1 MRMIDVSNLSVRFG
15 KIRAVQD
22 ASFTLSCGQLM
33 TIVGL
38 NGSGKTSLANA
49 VNGLIP
55 IAGGKIEIDRVDV
68 TKSPF
73 HQRGPIA
80 LVPEGRV
87 LAPSLSIH
95 ETLRLGGGR
104 ISHSEFLQRSNSVL
118 SLFPELGERLDQK
131 AGSLS
136 GGEASLLS
144 FARALMRAPKY
155 LILDEPTLGLSPA
168 ATKRVFET
176 IADLR
181 NLGLGIL
188 LIEQNLQLAIS
199 GSDLFYLM
207 RDGRLSG
214 CHDAFAASSP
224 RQIENLLFKTE
235 G

>member
-1 MRMIDVSNLSVRFG
+1 MIDVSNLSVRFG

-104 ISHSEFLQRSNSVL
+104 ISRSEFLQRSNSVL
-118 SLFPELGERLDQK
+118 TLFPELGERLDQK

-235 G
+235 R

>member
-1 MRMIDVSNLSVRFG
+1 MIDVSNLSVRFG
-15 KIRAVQD
+15 EIRAVQD

-104 ISHSEFLQRSNSVL
+104 ISRSEFLQRSNSVL

>member
-1 MRMIDVSNLSVRFG
+1 MIDVSNLSVRFG

-104 ISHSEFLQRSNSVL
+104 ISRSEFVQRSISVL

-214 CHDAFAASSP
+214 CHNAFAASSP

>member
-1 MRMIDVSNLSVRFG
+1 MIDVSNLSVRFG

-104 ISHSEFLQRSNSVL
+104 ISRSEFLQRSNSVL

-214 CHDAFAASSP
+214 CHDAFATSSP

>member
-1 MRMIDVSNLSVRFG
+1 MIDISNLSVRFG

-104 ISHSEFLQRSNSVL
+104 ISRSEFLQRSNSVL

-214 CHDAFAASSP
+214 CHNAFAASSP

>member
-1 MRMIDVSNLSVRFG
+1 MIDVSNLSVRFG

-104 ISHSEFLQRSNSVL
+104 ISRSEFVQRSNSVL

-214 CHDAFAASSP
+214 CHNAFAASSP

-235 G
+235 R

>member
-1 MRMIDVSNLSVRFG
+1 MIDVSNLSVRFG

-104 ISHSEFLQRSNSVL
+104 ISRSEFLQRSNSVL

-207 RDGRLSG
+207 RDGRLSR

>member
-1 MRMIDVSNLSVRFG
+1 MIDVSNPSVRFG

-104 ISHSEFLQRSNSVL
+104 ISRSEFLQRSNSVL

-131 AGSLS
+131 AESLS

-214 CHDAFAASSP
+214 CHDAFAASSS

>member
-1 MRMIDVSNLSVRFG
+1 MIDVSNLSVRFG

-104 ISHSEFLQRSNSVL
+104 ISRSEFLQRSNSVL

-214 CHDAFAASSP
+214 CHNAFAASSP

>member
-1 MRMIDVSNLSVRFG
+1 MIDVSNLSVRFG

-104 ISHSEFLQRSNSVL
+104 ISRSEFVQRSNSVL

-214 CHDAFAASSP
+214 CHNAFAASSP
-224 RQIENLLFKTE
+224 RQIEDLFFKTE

>member
-1 MRMIDVSNLSVRFG
+1 MIDVSNLSVRFG

-73 HQRGPIA
+73 HQRGRIA

-104 ISHSEFLQRSNSVL
+104 ISRSEFLQRSNSVL

>member
-1 MRMIDVSNLSVRFG
+1 MIDVSNLSVRFG

-104 ISHSEFLQRSNSVL
+104 ISRSEFLQRSNSVL

-235 G
+235 R

>member
-1 MRMIDVSNLSVRFG
+1 MIDVSNLSVRFG

-104 ISHSEFLQRSNSVL
+104 ISRSEFVQRSNSVL

>member
-1 MRMIDVSNLSVRFG
+1 MIDISNLSVRFG
-15 KIRAVQD
+15 KICAVQD

-104 ISHSEFLQRSNSVL
+104 ISRSEFLQRSNSVL

>member
-1 MRMIDVSNLSVRFG
+1 MIDVSNLSVRFG

-80 LVPEGRV
+80 FVPEGRV

-104 ISHSEFLQRSNSVL
+104 ISRSEFLQRSNSVL
-118 SLFPELGERLDQK
+118 TLFPELGERLDQK

-235 G
+235 R

>member
-1 MRMIDVSNLSVRFG
+1 MIDVSNLSVRFG

-104 ISHSEFLQRSNSVL
+104 ISRSEFLQRSNSVL

-214 CHDAFAASSP
+214 C
-224 RQIENLLFKTE
+224 
-235 G
+235 

>member
-1 MRMIDVSNLSVRFG
+1 MIDVSNLSVRFG

-104 ISHSEFLQRSNSVL
+104 ISRSEFLQRSNSVL

-224 RQIENLLFKTE
+224 RQIENLLSKTE

>member
-1 MRMIDVSNLSVRFG
+1 MIDVSNLSVRFG

-68 TKSPF
+68 TNSPF

-104 ISHSEFLQRSNSVL
+104 ISRSEFLQRSNSVL

>member
-1 MRMIDVSNLSVRFG
+1 MIDVSNLSVRFG
-15 KIRAVQD
+15 KIRAVQV

-104 ISHSEFLQRSNSVL
+104 ISRSEFLQRSNSVL

-144 FARALMRAPKY
+144 FARALMLS
-155 LILDEPTLGLSPA
+155 LIH
-168 ATKRVFET
+168 
-176 IADLR
+176 I
-181 NLGLGIL
+181 
-188 LIEQNLQLAIS
+188 
-199 GSDLFYLM
+199 
-207 RDGRLSG
+207 
-214 CHDAFAASSP
+214 
-224 RQIENLLFKTE
+224 
-235 G
+235 

>member
-1 MRMIDVSNLSVRFG
+1 MIDVSNLSVRFG

-104 ISHSEFLQRSNSVL
+104 ISRSEFLQRSNSVL

-207 RDGRLSG
+207 RYGRLSG

>member
-1 MRMIDVSNLSVRFG
+1 MIDVSNLSVRFG

-55 IAGGKIEIDRVDV
+55 IACGKIEIDRVDV

-104 ISHSEFLQRSNSVL
+104 ISRSEFLQRSNSVL

>member
-1 MRMIDVSNLSVRFG
+1 MIDVSNLSVRFG

-104 ISHSEFLQRSNSVL
+104 ISRSEFLQRSNSVL

-188 LIEQNLQLAIS
+188 MIEQNLQLAIS

-224 RQIENLLFKTE
+224 QQIENLLFKTE
-235 G
+235 R

>member
-1 MRMIDVSNLSVRFG
+1 MIDVSNLSVRFG

-104 ISHSEFLQRSNSVL
+104 ISRSEFLQRSNSVL

-207 RDGRLSG
+207 HDGRLSG

>member
-1 MRMIDVSNLSVRFG
+1 MIDVSNLSVRFG

-104 ISHSEFLQRSNSVL
+104 ISRSEFLQRSNSVL

-188 LIEQNLQLAIS
+188 LIEQNLQLAMS
-199 GSDLFYLM
+199 GSDWFYLM

>member
-1 MRMIDVSNLSVRFG
+1 MIDVSNLSVRFG

-104 ISHSEFLQRSNSVL
+104 ISRSEFVQRSNSVL

-214 CHDAFAASSP
+214 CHDAFTASSP

>member
-1 MRMIDVSNLSVRFG
+1 
-15 KIRAVQD
+15 
-22 ASFTLSCGQLM
+22 M

-104 ISHSEFLQRSNSVL
+104 ISRSEFLQRSNSVL

-214 CHDAFAASSP
+214 CHNAFAASSP
-224 RQIENLLFKTE
+224 RQLENLLFKTE

>member
-1 MRMIDVSNLSVRFG
+1 MIDVSNLSVRFG

-104 ISHSEFLQRSNSVL
+104 ISRSEFLQRSNSVL
-118 SLFPELGERLDQK
+118 TLFPELGERLDQK

-214 CHDAFAASSP
+214 CHDTFAASSP

-235 G
+235 R

>member
-1 MRMIDVSNLSVRFG
+1 MIDVSNLSVRFG

-104 ISHSEFLQRSNSVL
+104 ISRSEFLQRSNSVL

-207 RDGRLSG
+207 HDGRLSW
-214 CHDAFAASSP
+214 CHDAFVASSP

>member
-1 MRMIDVSNLSVRFG
+1 MIDVSNLSVRFG

-104 ISHSEFLQRSNSVL
+104 ISRSEFLQRSNSVL

-155 LILDEPTLGLSPA
+155 LVLDEPTLGLSPA

>member
-1 MRMIDVSNLSVRFG
+1 MIDISNLSVRFG

-104 ISHSEFLQRSNSVL
+104 ISRSEFLQRSNSVL

-214 CHDAFAASSP
+214 CHDAFVASSP
-224 RQIENLLFKTE
+224 RHIENLLFKTE

>member
-1 MRMIDVSNLSVRFG
+1 MIDVSNLSVRFG

-104 ISHSEFLQRSNSVL
+104 ISRSEFLQRSNSVL

-214 CHDAFAASSP
+214 CHDAFAASSL

>member
-1 MRMIDVSNLSVRFG
+1 MIDVSNLSVRFG

-104 ISHSEFLQRSNSVL
+104 ISRSEFLQRSNSVL
-118 SLFPELGERLDQK
+118 TLFPELGERLDQK

-214 CHDAFAASSP
+214 CHNAFAASSP
-224 RQIENLLFKTE
+224 RQLENLLFKTE

>member
-1 MRMIDVSNLSVRFG
+1 MIDVSNLSVRFG

-104 ISHSEFLQRSNSVL
+104 ISRSEFLQRSNSVL

-224 RQIENLLFKTE
+224 RQIEHLLFKTE
-235 G
+235 R

>member
-1 MRMIDVSNLSVRFG
+1 MIDVSNLSVRFG

-104 ISHSEFLQRSNSVL
+104 ISRSEFLQRSNSVL
-118 SLFPELGERLDQK
+118 TLFPELGERLDQK

-214 CHDAFAASSP
+214 CHNAFAVSSP
-224 RQIENLLFKTE
+224 RQLENLLFKTE

>member
-1 MRMIDVSNLSVRFG
+1 MIDVSNLSVRFG

-104 ISHSEFLQRSNSVL
+104 ISRSEFLQRSNSVL
-118 SLFPELGERLDQK
+118 TLFPELGERLDQK

-214 CHDAFAASSP
+214 CHNAFAASSP

-235 G
+235 R

>member
-1 MRMIDVSNLSVRFG
+1 MIDVSNLSVRFG
-15 KIRAVQD
+15 KIRAFQD

-104 ISHSEFLQRSNSVL
+104 ISRSEFLQRSNSVL
-118 SLFPELGERLDQK
+118 TLFPELGERLDQK

-235 G
+235 R

>member
-1 MRMIDVSNLSVRFG
+1 MIDVSNLSVRFG

-104 ISHSEFLQRSNSVL
+104 ISRSEFMQRSNSVL

>member
-104 ISHSEFLQRSNSVL
+104 ISRSEFLQRSNSVL

>member
-1 MRMIDVSNLSVRFG
+1 MIDVSNLSVRFG
-15 KIRAVQD
+15 KIRALQD

-104 ISHSEFLQRSNSVL
+104 ISRSEFLQRSNSVL